1 MSVNA
6 VTLQSVSFAWG
17 KTNDPFLLVDE
28 LNVKV
33 GEKLFLYGPSGSGK
47 STLLNII
54 SGVVAPQT
62 GKVNL
67 LDVSLRELSNRERDQ
82 FRAQHLGII
91 FQQFNLVPYL
101 NILDNLKLRISFLPK
116 QRRHLATQQIP
127 ALLERLQLS
136 DLASQ
141 KAYQLSVGQQQR
153 TALARALLGSPEII
167 IADEPTSALDTD
179 LRAEFMNLLFESI
192 DDKTTLLFVS
202 HDQQLKSRFD
212 STLDILQC
220 RAGSQRATQ
229 EGV

>member
-6 VTLQSVSFAWG
+6 VTLQSVSFSWE
-17 KTNDPFLLVDE
+17 KSNKPFLVVDD

-33 GEKLFLYGPSGSGK
+33 GEKLFFYGPSGSGK

-62 GKVNL
+62 GNVNL
-67 LDVSLRELSNRERDQ
+67 LDASLYELNNRQRDQ
-82 FRAQHLGII
+82 FRAQHVGII
-91 FQQFNLVPYL
+91 FQQFNLIPYL
-101 NILDNLKLRISFLPK
+101 NILDNLKLRISFLPEK
-116 QRRHLATQQIP
+116 RKHLATQQIP

-136 DLASQ
+136 NVSSQ
-141 KAYQLSVGQQQR
+141 KTYQLSVGQQQR
-153 TALARALLGSPEII
+153 TALARALLSSPEII

-202 HDQQLKSRFD
+202 HDQQLMSRFD
-212 STLDILQC
+212 RTLNILQY
-220 RAGSQRATQ
+220 RAGSQHATQ
-229 EGV
+229 GGI

>member
-82 FRAQHLGII
+82 FRA
-91 FQQFNLVPYL
+91 
-101 NILDNLKLRISFLPK
+101 
-116 QRRHLATQQIP
+116 
-127 ALLERLQLS
+127 
-136 DLASQ
+136 
-141 KAYQLSVGQQQR
+141 
-153 TALARALLGSPEII
+153 
-167 IADEPTSALDTD
+167 
-179 LRAEFMNLLFESI
+179 
-192 DDKTTLLFVS
+192 
-202 HDQQLKSRFD
+202 
-212 STLDILQC
+212 
-220 RAGSQRATQ
+220 
-229 EGV
+229 